1 MKAIAFLG
9 ITDYKPVTYVYKD
22 PEGNIKECLT
32 ELFPEALCTFF
43 NPDELLVVVTEK
55 AKEKHFDN
63 LCKRLKEK
71 RVYPVDIPDGKNTD
85 ELWLIF
91 DELIKKVDEGDEVVF
106 DITYAFRSIP
116 FLVFLA
122 TAFLRSARGVK
133 IKAITYGAYDA
144 DPLKKRAPV
153 FDLSPFIDLLDW
165 TMATDK
171 FLKTGNPTHLCGLL
185 ENIPENTLP
194 SFNEDKDCKVEDL
207 PIQLKNAAEQMKS
220 TYSAMSLAR
229 AEEVME
235 KANGASEQ
243 LETSRIEVERWA
255 KPFSLLL
262 DKTSRFY
269 QPFALENPRNDI
281 RKNLLIQLDLIKW
294 HLEMEQIVQ
303 ASILSREWLVTL
315 IAYLKK
321 KDIIKDR
328 GFCEG
333 SLNNSEHNKKQLF
346 LNLRGGQEEEIIE
359 LWRKLRPI
367 RNDLAHVG
375 NREDPLQTEKLISEM
390 KEIFG
395 TLVEI
400 SECLYAPVHGQV

>member
-1 MKAIAFLG
+1 MKAITFLG
-9 ITDYKPVTYVYKD
+9 ITDYRPVTYVYKD
-22 PEGNIKECLT
+22 PEGNTNECLT
-32 ELFPEALCTFF
+32 ELFPEALCSFF

-63 LCKRLKEK
+63 LCKRLKGK
-71 RVYPVDIPDGKNTD
+71 KAYPIDIPDGKNTD
-85 ELWLIF
+85 ELWSIF

-144 DPLKKRAPV
+144 DPSKKRAPV

-185 ENIPENTLP
+185 EGAHGDTIPSSKADND
-194 SFNEDKDCKVEDL
+194 SKVENL
-207 PIQLKNAAEQMKS
+207 PNQLKNAAEQMKS
-220 TYSAMSLAR
+220 TYAAMSLAR

-235 KANGASEQ
+235 KARKATEQ
-243 LETSRIEVERWA
+243 LEMSRMEVERGA

-262 DKTSRFY
+262 DKTCRFY

-281 RKNLLIQLDLIKW
+281 KKSLLIQLDLIKW

-303 ASILSREWLVTL
+303 ASILGREWLVTL
-315 IAYLKK
+315 VAYLKK
-321 KDIIKDR
+321 KDIINDR

-333 SLNNSEHNKKQLF
+333 ALNNSEHNRKPLF
-346 LNLRGGQEEEIIE
+346 LNLSCEQDEKIIE

-375 NREDPLQTEKLISEM
+375 NRKDPLQTEKLISEM
-390 KEIFG
+390 REIFE

-400 SECLYAPVHGQV
+400 SKCLDAPVYGLT